1 MSYRYSENMTY
12 EFILNRMLGR
22 VPDGVDKRE
31 GSIIY
36 DALAPAAAEL
46 AQCYMELD
54 VVMDE
59 TFVDTASLQYLMLRC
74 KERGIAIRPET
85 AAVVEGRFTPDTLE
99 IPEGT
104 RFNCGDLNFALT
116 EKISPGIY
124 LLECETPGTAGN
136 LYSGQLL
143 PVEVVDGLWTAQI
156 IGVSV
161 AGDDGDTTESLRKK
175 YYASINSQAFCGNA
189 AGYKDKIKEMAG
201 VGGVKVYPVWDGG
214 GTVKLVVIAADFMAP
229 SRQLID
235 DIQFAVDP
243 VDKHGLGAGIAP
255 IGHHVTVT
263 GVSTKTIAIASRITF
278 SPGWDWETAKDRI
291 LTEVQGY
298 FTELSK
304 SWENMQGIVVRI
316 AQVETRILALD
327 CVLDIADTTLD
338 GQAQNCQLGADEI
351 PICGEI
357 QVIA

>member
-85 AAVVEGRFTPDTLE
+85 AAVVEGKFTPDTLE

-124 LLECETPGTAGN
+124 LLECETLGTAGN

-161 AGDDGDTTESLRKK
+161 AGDDGDLLSGLHDLP
-175 YYASINSQAFCGNA
+175 QP
-189 AGYKDKIKEMAG
+189 
-201 VGGVKVYPVWDGG
+201 GG
-214 GTVKLVVIAADFMAP
+214 AD
-229 SRQLID
+229 
-235 DIQFAVDP
+235 
-243 VDKHGLGAGIAP
+243 GLGQ
-255 IGHHVTVT
+255 
-263 GVSTKTIAIASRITF
+263 
-278 SPGWDWETAKDRI
+278 SPPDLRLSG
-291 LTEVQGY
+291 EVQRHLVGVEDAQKV
-298 FTELSK
+298 FLRNLNLLSPRAE
-304 SWENMQGIVVRI
+304 S
-316 AQVETRILALD
+316 ET
-327 CVLDIADTTLD
+327 
-338 GQAQNCQLGADEI
+338 QLHSLTSSPKRPWPAPRCERR
-351 PICGEI
+351 
-357 QVIA
+357 